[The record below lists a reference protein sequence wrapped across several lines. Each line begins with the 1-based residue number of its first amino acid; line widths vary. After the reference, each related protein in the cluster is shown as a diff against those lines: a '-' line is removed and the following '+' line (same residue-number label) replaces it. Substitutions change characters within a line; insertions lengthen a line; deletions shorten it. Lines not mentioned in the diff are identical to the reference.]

1 MKGIIAFDCDG
12 TLEIS
17 KGPVLLHAL
26 KMLQNQGWQV
36 GICGN
41 WQLAKKNID
50 SLDFYR
56 GEPKGETL
64 KQEGREF
71 EVKIFVGDTLSDEK
85 VAQEVGWK
93 FIYAKDFK
101 LEEILKND

>member
-26 KMLQNQGWQV
+26 KQLQRSGWRV

-41 WQLAKKNID
+41 WQLVKRHID
-50 SLDFYR
+50 SLDFYT
-56 GEPKGETL
+56 GEPKAHNL
-64 KQEGREF
+64 KEMGYDFQT
-71 EVKIFVGDTLSDEK
+71 KIFVGDSAGDEQAAK
-85 VAQEVGWK
+85 EVNWQ

-101 LEEILKND
+101 LEDILEK